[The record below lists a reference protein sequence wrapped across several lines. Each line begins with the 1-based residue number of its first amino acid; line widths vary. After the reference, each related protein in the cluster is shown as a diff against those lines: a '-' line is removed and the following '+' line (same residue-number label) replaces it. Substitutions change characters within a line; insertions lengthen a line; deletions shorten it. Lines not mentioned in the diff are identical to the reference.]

1 MVSCGG
7 SRNGYAGDSDHD
19 SRPPHSEAHLLSMMT
34 LAARIGLSVVAEGVT
49 VSVPDGRGGRGRKPL
64 LEDVSFRIDPGEF
77 VCVLGPSGSG
87 KSTLVRSLLGD
98 REIAAG
104 RLLVG
109 GHDVFREA
117 DALRGA
123 IGYVPQRD
131 VNPPALPVER
141 ALHYASEVRLPA
153 GASGAEREAAIDRV
167 VAEVGLDRVRLQP
180 IGGLSGGETK
190 RASLAAEMLASPGL
204 LVIDEAT
211 SSLDPATEARIMTLL
226 ADRARA
232 GTTVIAV
239 THHLDN
245 VDQAN
250 KLLILGHG
258 EVVWF
263 GSRVEALGHFGVHRL
278 ADVYVAIEDRPRG
291 FWSARWQERLAEDR
305 VLAKARPAD
314 EVPRG
319 DAPDRVAALAA
330 VSIPGFFRQF
340 TTFFCRELETVVRD
354 RVGLVMSLFL
364 PLALAGVVLAGFA
377 DVRFQNPLMLT
388 RFLDP
393 GEKEVL
399 ADVWGEVSQ
408 AIATESVSEQDAS
421 IPGQIRVFLD
431 SQPKMLAHLRE
442 PSTQRLVRDALTDTL
457 RIMPDREIIDPGGTF
472 KWLSLMSICMVIL
485 GFVTGFRE
493 IVKERPMLDLERRH
507 GLRFAAYVIAKVA
520 ALAVVLAVQVAIFE
534 SAVEGGF
541 LVREALGGEGPAAI
555 YRRGGVVSAT
565 CNWLAAVACA
575 AIGLVVSACVR
586 STDKGVLAVPLLI
599 TPQILLGAT
608 ILPIRGGVLAV
619 LAKLFS
625 PLYWAHRGCRS
636 EGDGVPVFW
645 QNLGTYDPAI
655 WIPIAALATQI
666 AVATAVTILALRWQE
681 RAALGRNRAV
691 R

>member
-1 MVSCGG
+1 MMH
-7 SRNGYAGDSDHD
+7 SRQ
-19 SRPPHSEAHLLSMMT
+19 P
-34 LAARIGLSVVAEGVT
+34 GLSVAAQGVT
-49 VSVPDGRGGRGRKPL
+49 VSVPDPRAGGGRKTL
-64 LEDVSFRIDPGEF
+64 LDDVSFRIEPGEF
-77 VCVLGPSGSG
+77 VCVLGPSGAG
-87 KSTLVRSLLGD
+87 KSTLVRALLGE
-98 REIAAG
+98 REINAG

-109 GHDVFREA
+109 GHDVFLEA
-117 DALRGA
+117 DVLRGA

-153 GASGAEREAAIDRV
+153 GASLAERRAAIDRV
-167 VAEVGLDRVRLQP
+167 VAEVGLDRVRSQP
-180 IGGLSGGETK
+180 IGSLSGGEMK
-190 RASLAAEMLASPGL
+190 RASLATEMLAAPGL
-204 LVIDEAT
+204 LLVDEAT

-245 VDQAN
+245 VDQAG
-250 KLLILGHG
+250 KLLILGQG

-263 GSRVEALGHFGVHRL
+263 GSRVEALGHFGVNRL
-278 ADVYVAIEDRPRG
+278 ADVYVAIEDKPRG
-291 FWSARWQERLAEDR
+291 FWSARWRERLAEDR
-305 VLAKARPAD
+305 VLAGGRQAD
-314 EVPRG
+314 ESARG
-319 DAPDRVAALAA
+319 ESPDRVAALAA
-330 VSIPGFFRQF
+330 VSIPGFVRQC

-354 RVGLVMSLFL
+354 RVGIAMSLLL
-364 PLALAGVVLAGFA
+364 PLALAGAVLAGFS
-377 DVRFQNPLMLT
+377 DMRFDNPLTLT

-399 ADVWGEVSQ
+399 ADVWGEVRE
-408 AIATESVSEQDAS
+408 AIASDSVSEQDAS

-431 SQPKMLAHLRE
+431 SQPKLLARLRE
-442 PSTQRLVRDALTDTL
+442 PSSERLVRDALTDAAPL
-457 RIMPDREIIDPGGTF
+457 APDRDIIDPGSTF

-507 GLRFAAYVIAKVA
+507 GLQFAAYVIAKVM

-534 SAVEGGF
+534 SAVELGF
-541 LVREALGGEGPAAI
+541 LVREAMGGESPEEM
-555 YRRGGVVSAT
+555 YRRSAFIAAT

-575 AIGLVVSACVR
+575 AIGLIVSACVR

-645 QNLGTYDPAI
+645 QNLGTYDPVI
-655 WIPIAALATQI
+655 WIPVAALATQI
-666 AVATAVTILALRWQE
+666 VVATIVTILVLRWQE

-691 R
+691 H

>member
-1 MVSCGG
+1 MK
-7 SRNGYAGDSDHD
+7 R
-19 SRPPHSEAHLLSMMT
+19 
-34 LAARIGLSVVAEGVT
+34 AAQSGLSVVAANVT
-49 VSVPDGRGGRGRKPL
+49 MSVPDARDSRERKTL
-64 LEDVSFRIDPGEF
+64 LKDVSFRINPGDF
-77 VCVLGPSGSG
+77 VCVLGPSGAG
-87 KSTLVRSLLGD
+87 KSTLVRAILGE
-98 REIAAG
+98 RKITNG

-109 GHDVFREA
+109 GHDVFGEA

-131 VNPPALPVER
+131 VNPEALPVER
-141 ALHYASEVRLPA
+141 ALHYAAEVRLPA
-153 GASGAEREAAIDRV
+153 EASATERQAAIDRV
-167 VAEVGLDRVRLQP
+167 VADVGLDRVRHEK
-180 IGGLSGGETK
+180 IGNLSGGEMK
-190 RASLAAEMLASPGL
+190 RASLAAEMLAAPGL

-226 ADRARA
+226 SERARA
-232 GTTVIAV
+232 GTTVVAV

-245 VDQAN
+245 VDKAD
-250 KLLILGHG
+250 KVLILGHG

-278 ADVYVAIEDRPRG
+278 ADVYVAIEDKPPG
-291 FWSARWQERLAEDR
+291 FWAARWQEREAADR
-305 VLAKARPAD
+305 RVMEPQKADKTVDDKAANANT
-314 EVPRG
+314 E
-319 DAPDRVAALAA
+319 RVASLAA
-330 VSIPGFFRQF
+330 VSIPRFARQF
-340 TTFFCRELETVVRD
+340 ATFFCRELETVARD
-354 RVGLVMSLFL
+354 RVGLGMALLL
-364 PLALAGVVLAGFA
+364 PLVLAAVVLAGFSA
-377 DVRFQNPLMLT
+377 TTFRDPLMVT

-393 GEKEVL
+393 GEKSVL

-408 AIATESVSEQDAS
+408 AIATDTVNEQDGS

-442 PSTQRLVRDALTDTL
+442 QSTARLVRDALTDTVPVA
-457 RIMPDREIIDPGGTF
+457 PDHEIIDPGGTF

-507 GLRFAAYVIAKVA
+507 GLRFIAYVIAKVA
-520 ALAVVLAVQVAIFE
+520 ALAVVLAVQIAIFTVT
-534 SAVEGGF
+534 VELGF
-541 LVREALGGEGPAAI
+541 LLREALGGDAPAAI
-555 YRRGGVVSAT
+555 YRRSAVVSGG

-575 AIGLVVSACVR
+575 TMGLIVSACVR

-608 ILPIRGGVLAV
+608 ILPIKGGVLKI
-619 LAKLFS
+619 LAMLLS

-636 EGDGVPVFW
+636 EGLGVPDFW
-645 QNLGTYDPAI
+645 QNLGVYDPAL

-666 AVATAVTILALRWQE
+666 VVAAVATILVLRWQE

>member
-1 MVSCGG
+1 
-7 SRNGYAGDSDHD
+7 
-19 SRPPHSEAHLLSMMT
+19 MT
-34 LAARIGLSVVAEGVT
+34 LATKAGLSVVADAMT
-49 VSVPDGRGGRGRKPL
+49 VSVPDAEGGKARKTL
-64 LEDVSFRIDPGEF
+64 LDRVSFRIEPGEF
-77 VCVLGPSGSG
+77 VCVLGPSGAG
-87 KSTLVRSLLGD
+87 KTTLARALLGE

-117 DALRGA
+117 DALRGS

-131 VNPPALPVER
+131 VNPPALAVER

-153 GASGAEREAAIDRV
+153 ETSAAERRAAIDR
-167 VAEVGLDRVRLQP
+167 AITDVGLDRVRQGT
-180 IGGLSGGETK
+180 IGSLSGGEMK
-190 RASLAAEMLASPGL
+190 RASLAAELLAAPGL
-204 LVIDEAT
+204 LVLDEAT
-211 SSLDPATEARIMTLL
+211 ASLDPATESRIMTLL
-226 ADRARA
+226 SERARA

-245 VDQAN
+245 VDKAG

-278 ADVYVAIEDRPRG
+278 ADVYVAIEDQPRG
-291 FWSARWQERLAEDR
+291 YWSARWREREAEDR
-305 VLAKARPAD
+305 RMSEARQAD
-314 EVPRG
+314 ERAG
-319 DAPDRVAALAA
+319 AAAPEGAASLAA
-330 VSIPGFFRQF
+330 VSIPGFGRQF
-340 TTFFCRELETVVRD
+340 ATFFRRELETVVRD
-354 RVGLVMSLFL
+354 RVGMVMAALL
-364 PLALAGVVLAGFA
+364 PLALAAAVLAGFA
-377 DVRFQNPLMLT
+377 DIRFRNPLMLT

-393 GEKEVL
+393 GEKDVL
-399 ADVWGEVSQ
+399 ADVWGEVSE

-431 SQPKMLAHLRE
+431 SQPKLLAHLRE
-442 PSTQRLVRDALTDTL
+442 PSTARTVRDGLTDTL
-457 RIMPDREIIDPGGTF
+457 PVAPDREIIDPGGTY

-520 ALAVVLAVQVAIFE
+520 ALAVVLAVQVAVFR
-534 SAVEGGF
+534 STVELGF
-541 LVREALGGEGPAAI
+541 MIREAIGGESPAEI
-555 YRRGGVVSAT
+555 YRRGAVVSASL
-565 CNWLAAVACA
+565 NWLAAVACA
-575 AIGLVVSACVR
+575 AMGLIVSACVR

-636 EGDGVPVFW
+636 EGEGVPDFW
-645 QNLGTYDPAI
+645 RNLGTYDPAL
-655 WIPIAALATQI
+655 WIPYAALLAQI
-666 AVATAVTILALRWQE
+666 LVATLITILLLRWQE

>member
-1 MVSCGG
+1 M
-7 SRNGYAGDSDHD
+7 
-19 SRPPHSEAHLLSMMT
+19 PPAAQT
-34 LAARIGLSVVAEGVT
+34 GLAVVAEGVT
-49 VSVPDGRGGRGRKPL
+49 VAVPAGGGERKLL
-64 LEDVSFRIDPGEF
+64 LEDVSFRIEPGEF
-77 VCVLGPSGSG
+77 ICVLGPSGAG
-87 KSTLVRSLLGD
+87 KSTLVRALLGE
-98 REIAAG
+98 REVATG

-109 GHDVFREA
+109 GHDVFGEA

-153 GASGAEREAAIDRV
+153 QASSAERQAALERV
-167 VAEVGLDRVRLQP
+167 FAEVGLDRVRSQP
-180 IGGLSGGETK
+180 IGDLSGGEMK
-190 RASLAAEMLASPGL
+190 RASLAAEMLAAPGL

-211 SSLDPATEARIMTLL
+211 ASLDPATEARIMKLL

-232 GTTVIAV
+232 GTTVLAV

-245 VDQAN
+245 VDQAG
-250 KLLILGHG
+250 KLLILGYG

-278 ADVYVAIEDRPRG
+278 ADVYVAIEDKPPG
-291 FWSARWQERLAEDR
+291 FWSDRWRERLAEDR
-305 VLAKARPAD
+305 LLAKARQAD
-314 EVPRG
+314 EPIPG
-319 DAPDRVAALAA
+319 NAPEQVAALAA
-330 VSIPGFFRQF
+330 VSIPGFVRQF
-340 TTFFCRELETVVRD
+340 TTFFCRELETAVRD
-354 RVGLVMSLFL
+354 RVGVAMSLLL
-364 PLALAGVVLAGFA
+364 PLALAGAVLAGFA
-377 DVRFQNPLMLT
+377 DIRFQNPLMLT
-388 RFLDP
+388 RFLEP

-408 AIATESVSEQDAS
+408 ALVTDSVSEQDAS

-442 PSTQRLVRDALTDTL
+442 PSTERLVRDALTDTL
-457 RIMPDREIIDPGGTF
+457 PVAPDREITDPGETF

-507 GLRFAAYVIAKVA
+507 GLQFAAYVIAKVV

-534 SAVEGGF
+534 TTVELGF
-541 LVREALGGEGPAAI
+541 LVREAIGGESPAAI
-555 YRRGGVVSAT
+555 YRRSAVVSAT

-575 AIGLVVSACVR
+575 AIGLIVSACVR

-636 EGDGVPVFW
+636 EGNGVPEFW

-655 WIPIAALATQI
+655 WIPLAALATQI
-666 AVATAVTILALRWQE
+666 TVATIVTILVLRWQE

-691 R
+691 H

>member
-1 MVSCGG
+1 M
-7 SRNGYAGDSDHD
+7 A
-19 SRPPHSEAHLLSMMT
+19 
-34 LAARIGLSVVAEGVT
+34 LAAQTGLSVVAESAT
-49 VSVPDGRGGRGRKPL
+49 VSVPDARAGAGRKTL
-64 LEDVSFRIDPGEF
+64 FENVSFRIEPGEF
-77 VCVLGPSGSG
+77 VCVLGPSGAG
-87 KSTLVRSLLGD
+87 KSTLARALLGE

-153 GASGAEREAAIDRV
+153 ETSAAERRAAIDRAI
-167 VAEVGLDRVRLQP
+167 AEVGLDRVRQGT
-180 IGGLSGGETK
+180 IGSLSGGEMK
-190 RASLAAEMLASPGL
+190 RASLAAELLAAPGL

-211 SSLDPATEARIMTLL
+211 SSLDPATESRIMTLL
-226 ADRARA
+226 AERARA

-245 VDQAN
+245 VDKAG

-263 GSRVEALGHFGVHRL
+263 GSRLEALGHFGVHRL
-278 ADVYVAIEDRPRG
+278 ADVYVAIEDKPRG
-291 FWSARWQERLAEDR
+291 FWSARWREREAEDR
-305 VLAKARPAD
+305 RTAKARQAD
-314 EVPRG
+314 
-319 DAPDRVAALAA
+319 DRVAAPERAASLAA
-330 VSIPGFFRQF
+330 VSIPGFGRQF
-340 TTFFCRELETVVRD
+340 ATFFCRELETVVRD
-354 RVGLVMSLFL
+354 RVGLLMATLL
-364 PLALAGVVLAGFA
+364 PLALAAAVLAGFS
-377 DVRFQNPLMLT
+377 DIRFRNPLMVT

-393 GEKEVL
+393 GEKDVL
-399 ADVWGEVSQ
+399 ADVWGEVSK
-408 AIATESVSEQDAS
+408 AIATESASEQDAS

-431 SQPKMLAHLRE
+431 SQPKLLAHLRE
-442 PSTQRLVRDALTDTL
+442 PSTERLVRDALTDTL
-457 RIMPDREIIDPGGTF
+457 PVAPDREILDPGGTF

-507 GLRFAAYVIAKVA
+507 GLWFAAYVIAKLA
-520 ALAVVLAVQVAIFE
+520 ALAVVLAVQVAVFR
-534 SAVEGGF
+534 SAVELGF
-541 LVREALGGEGPAAI
+541 MLREVIGGETPAAI
-555 YRRGGVVSAT
+555 YRRSAVVSASY
-565 CNWLAAVACA
+565 NWLAAVACA
-575 AIGLVVSACVR
+575 AMGLIVSACVR

-608 ILPIRGGVLAV
+608 ILPIRGGTLAV

-636 EGDGVPVFW
+636 EGQGVPVFW
-645 QNLGTYDPAI
+645 QNLGAYDPAM
-655 WIPIAALATQI
+655 WIPYAALLAQI
-666 AVATAVTILALRWQE
+666 LVATLITILLLRWQE

>member
-1 MVSCGG
+1 M
-7 SRNGYAGDSDHD
+7 
-19 SRPPHSEAHLLSMMT
+19 
-34 LAARIGLSVVAEGVT
+34 VAEGLT

-64 LEDVSFRIDPGEF
+64 LEDVGFRIDPGEF
-77 VCVLGPSGSG
+77 ICVLGPSGAG

-153 GASGAEREAAIDRV
+153 DASVAERRSAIDRV
-167 VAEVGLDRVRLQP
+167 VAEVGLDRVRHHP
-180 IGGLSGGETK
+180 IGHLSGGEMK
-190 RASLAAEMLASPGL
+190 RASLAAEMLAAPGL
-204 LVIDEAT
+204 LLIDEAT
-211 SSLDPATEARIMTLL
+211 SSLDPATEARIMALL

-245 VDQAN
+245 VDQAG

-263 GSRVEALGHFGVHRL
+263 GSRVEALGHFDVHRL
-278 ADVYVAIEDRPRG
+278 ADVYVAIEDKPRG
-291 FWSARWQERLAEDR
+291 FWSARWRERLAEDR
-305 VLAKARPAD
+305 VLAEALPTAEPA
-314 EVPRG
+314 G
-319 DAPDRVAALAA
+319 GTAPERVASLAV
-330 VSIPGFFRQF
+330 VSIPGFLSQF
-340 TTFFCRELETVVRD
+340 TTFFCRELETVLRD
-354 RVGLVMSLFL
+354 RVGLLMSLLL
-364 PLALAGVVLAGFA
+364 PLALAGAVLAGFA
-377 DVRFQNPLMLT
+377 DMRFKNPLMLT

-399 ADVWGEVSQ
+399 ADVWGEVSK
-408 AIATESVSEQDAS
+408 AIATDSVSEQDAS

-431 SQPKMLAHLRE
+431 SQPKLLAHLRE
-442 PSTQRLVRDALTDTL
+442 PSTERLIRHALTDTI
-457 RIMPDREIIDPGGTF
+457 RIAPHREITDPGGTF

-520 ALAVVLAVQVAIFE
+520 ALAVVLAVQIAIFR
-534 SAVEGGF
+534 ATVELGF
-541 LVREALGGEGPAAI
+541 LVREAIGGESPASI
-555 YRRGGVVSAT
+555 YRRSALVSAT

-575 AIGLVVSACVR
+575 AIGLIVSACVR

-666 AVATAVTILALRWQE
+666 AVATVVTILVLRWQE

>member
-1 MVSCGG
+1 MK
-7 SRNGYAGDSDHD
+7 R
-19 SRPPHSEAHLLSMMT
+19 
-34 LAARIGLSVVAEGVT
+34 AAQSGLSVVAANVT
-49 VSVPDGRGGRGRKPL
+49 MSVPDARDSRERKTL
-64 LEDVSFRIDPGEF
+64 LKDVSFRINPGDF
-77 VCVLGPSGSG
+77 VCVLGPSGAG
-87 KSTLVRSLLGD
+87 KSTLVRAILGE
-98 REIAAG
+98 RKITAG

-109 GHDVFREA
+109 GHDVFGEA

-131 VNPPALPVER
+131 VNPEALPVER
-141 ALHYASEVRLPA
+141 ALHYAAEVRLPA
-153 GASGAEREAAIDRV
+153 EASATERQAAIDRV
-167 VAEVGLDRVRLQP
+167 VADVGLDRVRHET
-180 IGGLSGGETK
+180 IGNLSGGEMK
-190 RASLAAEMLASPGL
+190 RASLAAEMLAAPGL

-226 ADRARA
+226 AERARA
-232 GTTVIAV
+232 GTTVVAV
-239 THHLDN
+239 THYLDN
-245 VDQAN
+245 VDKAD
-250 KLLILGHG
+250 KILILGHG

-278 ADVYVAIEDRPRG
+278 ADVYVAIEDKPPG
-291 FWSARWQERLAEDR
+291 FWAARWQEREAADR
-305 VLAKARPAD
+305 RVMEPQKADKTVDDKAANANT
-314 EVPRG
+314 E
-319 DAPDRVAALAA
+319 RVASLAA
-330 VSIPGFFRQF
+330 VSIPRFARQF
-340 TTFFCRELETVVRD
+340 ATFFCRELETVARD
-354 RVGLVMSLFL
+354 RVGLGMALLL
-364 PLALAGVVLAGFA
+364 PLVLAAVVLAGFSA
-377 DVRFQNPLMLT
+377 TTFRDPLMVT

-393 GEKEVL
+393 GEKSVL

-408 AIATESVSEQDAS
+408 AIATDTVNEQDGS

-442 PSTQRLVRDALTDTL
+442 QSTARLVRDALTDTVPVA
-457 RIMPDREIIDPGGTF
+457 PDHEIIDPGGTF

-507 GLRFAAYVIAKVA
+507 GLRFIAYVIAKVA
-520 ALAVVLAVQVAIFE
+520 ALAVVLAVQIAIFTVT
-534 SAVEGGF
+534 VELGF
-541 LVREALGGEGPAAI
+541 LLREALGGDAPAAI
-555 YRRGGVVSAT
+555 YRRSAVVSGG

-575 AIGLVVSACVR
+575 TMGLIVSACVR

-608 ILPIRGGVLAV
+608 ILPIKGGVLKI
-619 LAKLFS
+619 LAMLLS

-636 EGDGVPVFW
+636 EGLGVPDFW
-645 QNLGTYDPAI
+645 QNLGVYDPAL

-666 AVATAVTILALRWQE
+666 VVAAVATILVLRWQE